1 MNRGRIIIEIDECGE
16 EIMKLIKTMY
26 YINIIIIIIETF
38 TIYLYN
44 SSEGWLAIMIIAMGI
59 QAFGFHLVIKKISNE
74 N

>member
-16 EIMKLIKTMY
+16 ESMKLIKTMY

>member
-16 EIMKLIKTMY
+16 ESMKLIKTMY

-44 SSEGWLAIMIIAMGI
+44 SSEG
-59 QAFGFHLVIKKISNE
+59 
-74 N
+74 

>member
-1 MNRGRIIIEIDECGE
+1 
-16 EIMKLIKTMY
+16 MKLIKTMY